1 MYNSQVFMDKA
12 VEMMRNSNMNIS
24 EISEILG
31 FKNPFYF
38 SRVFRK
44 VNGIP
49 PSDYMSRIYRTNK

>member
-1 MYNSQVFMDKA
+1 MFNSQVFMDKA

-38 SRVFRK
+38 SRVFRGYAIALGLHEQ
-44 VNGIP
+44 NL
-49 PSDYMSRIYRTNK
+49 